1 MAPTPPH
8 QEDLLLLGVSEG
20 QLRDLH
26 QHGKGR
32 LLEGGADVGQI
43 VFFRR
48 LSRGGG
54 EAGEEEVH
62 PLDHVGKWYVLFG
75 GPGQSLELGTAGV
88 GEPRLPGE
96 LVQGVSDR
104 DVQGLAELFDE
115 EQ

>member
-1 MAPTPPH
+1 MAPTPPPGGPPSSRRGPGPAPRPPPAW
-8 QEDLLLLGVSEG
+8 QRPSP
-20 QLRDLH
+20 
-26 QHGKGR
+26 GR
-32 LLEGGADVGQI
+32 RGADVGQI

-48 LSRGGG
+48 LSRSGG
-54 EAGEEEVH
+54 EAGEGEVRT
-62 PLDHVGKWYVLFG
+62 LDHVGKGYVLFG